1 MVFPIAGGTQDT
13 SYEISNSLMFE
24 DGDGADLSRTPS
36 ANGNR
41 KTFTF
46 SAWLKIGNIPTA
58 DYDFF
63 SANTTNNFNDVM
75 RIRSDESLQISATVS
90 GDNSNGYKFRSDMK
104 FRDPSAWYHIVVA
117 VDTTQATNS
126 NGLKI
131 YVNGSLISGTYDS
144 YNQNISTSFNKDG
157 STMSIGHREND
168 GGNHYDGYISETH
181 FIDGSQLDSS
191 YFGKTDN
198 NGVWVP
204 KQYTGSYGTNGFFLE
219 FKQTGTGQNSSGIGA
234 DTSGNDNHFTPTNL
248 AAIDVIT
255 DTPTNNFAVLNSAA
269 NLQNGTVSQGN
280 TKLVTHGGTSNNSLT
295 PGTIGVQNGKWY
307 VEVYFDSTNY
317 PATGIM
323 PDDTITDV
331 KAGTGSNNSV
341 YLGKSGSL
349 SRFLRYDG
357 QKSSSN
363 SNSTY
368 MAAVNGGDK
377 VVQIALNMDDGQI
390 TFGANGQW
398 ANGSGSTNQTFSN
411 STAAFTD
418 INSSGDYTDK
428 FAMFIFA
435 DENYG
440 TSDVL
445 LTNFGG
451 CPPYAISGTVYSD
464 ANGYGKFKYEVPSGY
479 YSVCT
484 KNLAEFG

>member
-24 DGDGADLSRTPS
+24 DGDTAYLQRTAGANTGEDNATLSFWF
-36 ANGNR
+36 
-41 KTFTF
+41 K
-46 SAWLKIGNIPTA
+46 LGNIKS
-58 DYDFF
+58 D
-63 SANTTNNFNDVM
+63 NNGGTIMTEGGTSGNHIV
-75 RIRSDESLQISATVS
+75 QIYAHKIYIGS
-90 GDNSNGYKFRSDMK
+90 GAFGIMFPNLI
-104 FRDPSAWYHIVVA
+104 RDPSAWYHLFIA
-117 VDTTQATNS
+117 FDTSQSTDTNRVKAYLNGVLLTDATGFTDYPDQNE
-126 NGLKI
+126 NLGLC
-131 YVNGSLISGTYDS
+131 VNGNTTRIGGRGNSGPA
-144 YNQNISTSFNKDG
+144 
-157 STMSIGHREND
+157 ENF
-168 GGNHYDGYISETH
+168 DGYLAEFH
-181 FIDGSQLDSS
+181 FLDGTTKAYTD
-191 YFGKTDN
+191 FGQFDDN
-198 NGVWVP
+198 AVWIP
-204 KQYTGSYGTNGFFLE
+204 KQYTGGSYGDNGFYLE
-219 FKQTGTGQNSSGIGA
+219 FKQTGTGQNASGIGA
-234 DTSGNDNHFTPTNL
+234 DTSGEGHHFSVNNL
-248 AAIDVIT
+248 IDRDVAV

-331 KAGTGSNNSV
+331 EEGTGSNNSV

-377 VVQIALNMDDGQI
+377 VVQIALNMDDGEI

-411 STAAFTD
+411 ATAAFTD

-440 TSDVL
+440 TSDTL

-451 CPPYAISGTVYSD
+451 CPPYAITGTVYSD
-464 ANGYGKFKYEVPSGY
+464 GNGYGKFKYEVPSGY
-479 YSVCT
+479 YAVCT
-484 KNLAEFG
+484 KNLAEYG

>member
-46 SAWLKIGNIPTA
+46 STWLKIGNIPTA

-219 FKQTGTGQNSSGIGA
+219 FKQTGTSANSSGIGA

-248 AAIDVIT
+248 AAIDVTT
-255 DTPTNNFAVLNSAA
+255 DTPQNNFSTLESLQQRATYGMPTLSEG
-269 NLQNGTVSQGN
+269 NLKFGGSGHSSSWGYRASNIEVS
-280 TKLVTHGGTSNNSLT
+280 S
-295 PGTIGVQNGKWY
+295 GKWY
-307 VEVYFDSTNY
+307 CEIKCSGNSHANIGIFNTGYYEESHFLVQNPQNQTGFYGLVHDG
-317 PATGIM
+317 ATVTQKRI
-323 PDDTITDV
+323 
-331 KAGTGSNNSV
+331 N
-341 YLGKSGSL
+341 GSL
-349 SRFLRYDG
+349 SSASITQFNDG
-357 QKSSSN
+357 DIVGVYLNVDDKELQF
-363 SNSTY
+363 Y
-368 MAAVNGGDK
+368 VNGGIQTDFGT
-377 VVQIALNMDDGQI
+377 VDISAGTRDGYRFVAI
-390 TFGANGQW
+390 TS
-398 ANGSGSTNQTFSN
+398 NGSGTEFEFNFGNPTFS
-411 STAAFTD
+411 
-418 INSSGDYTDK
+418 ISSG
-428 FAMFIFA
+428 
-435 DENYG
+435 N
-440 TSDVL
+440 
-445 LTNFGG
+445 
-451 CPPYAISGTVYSD
+451 SD
-464 ANGYGKFKYEVPSGY
+464 ANGYGNFEYAPPSGY
-479 YSVCT
+479 YSLCT

>member
-13 SYEISNSLMFE
+13 SYEVSNSLMFN
-24 DGDGADLSRTPS
+24 DDDNPNLTFTPS
-36 ANGNR
+36 SAVTSER
-41 KTFTF
+41 KTFTI
-46 SAWLKIGNIPTA
+46 SWWVKRGNLGTTGFMWEMGGNDNANERFICRFDSNNRLNVNDSSTAFRIP
-58 DYDFF
+58 
-63 SANTTNNFNDVM
+63 NRV
-75 RIRSDESLQISATVS
+75 
-90 GDNSNGYKFRSDMK
+90 

-117 VDTTQATNS
+117 VDTTDSTADNRVKVYINGVQETSFLTSNNPGQDDTKGFSHNSEHTIGRTN
-126 NGLKI
+126 I
-131 YVNGSLISGTYDS
+131 DNGSP
-144 YNQNISTSFNKDG
+144 F
-157 STMSIGHREND
+157 
-168 GGNHYDGYISETH
+168 DGYMTEFH
-181 FIDGSQLDSS
+181 AVGGSQLDATS
-191 YFGKTDN
+191 FGEFND
-198 NGVWVP
+198 NGVWIP
-204 KQYTGSYGTNGFFLE
+204 KKYTGSHGTNGFYLE

-234 DTSGNDNHFTPTNL
+234 DTSGNDNHFAVTNL
-248 AAIDVIT
+248 IDRDVAV
-255 DTPTNNFAVLNSAA
+255 DTPTNNFAVLNTAA
-269 NLQNGTVSQGN
+269 NLQSGSVSQGN
-280 TKLVTHGGTSNNSLT
+280 TKLVTHGGSSNNSLV

-331 KAGTGSNNSV
+331 RAGGGSNNSV
-341 YLGKSGSL
+341 YLGKSGSK

-377 VVQIALNMDDGQI
+377 VVQIALNMDDGEI
-390 TFGANGQW
+390 TFGANGSW
-398 ANGSGSTNQTFSN
+398 ANGSGSTNQTFGN
-411 STAAFTD
+411 ATAAFTD
-418 INSSGDYTDK
+418 INSSGDYTGH
-428 FAMFIFA
+428 FSMFIFA

-440 TSDVL
+440 TSDTL